1 MYVLADCN
9 NFYASCERV
18 FNPSL
23 IGKPVIVLSNNDGCV
38 IARSNEAKALGIK
51 MGEPAFKIK
60 DTIERHNVAVF
71 SSNYTLYGDMSQRVM
86 NTLASFTPDIEIYS
100 IDEAFLGL
108 HGFRYVDL
116 IEYASQIRKTTMRNT
131 GIPISLGIAPTKT
144 LAKVANHI
152 AKKQP
157 AHNGVYM
164 IATDEQRVEA
174 LKNYEIGEVW
184 GIGRQYS
191 KFLMRYGVNTAYDFT
206 KMPAGWVRRHMSV
219 VGLRTQK
226 ELLGI
231 PCIDLEHTAPPKKAI
246 ATTRSFGEMQTDL
259 GYLKEAV
266 ASFAANCAHKLRK
279 QKSVAQIVM
288 VFAHTNYFRDDLP
301 QYSASKTITLPVPT
315 SSSIELAHYAIE
327 ALKRIYKPGYSYKK
341 AGVIVSG
348 ISTNQHI
355 QTSLFDTI
363 DREKH
368 NRLMAAMD
376 KINDKYGR
384 GTVKIA
390 AQGAGRKWKLRQEKV
405 SPKYTTS
412 WSDIITIKV

>member
-1 MYVLADCN
+1 
-9 NFYASCERV
+9 
-18 FNPSL
+18 
-23 IGKPVIVLSNNDGCV
+23 
-38 IARSNEAKALGIK
+38 

-60 DTIERHNVAVF
+60 DTIERYNVAVF

-108 HGFRYVDL
+108 HGFSYVDL
-116 IEYASQIRKTTMRNT
+116 IEYARQIRKTTMRNT

-157 AHNGVYM
+157 THNGVYM

-191 KFLMRYGVNTAYDFT
+191 KFLMRYGVKTAYDFT

-279 QKSVAQIVM
+279 QKSVAQVVM

-301 QYSASKTITLPVPT
+301 QFSASKTITLPVPT

-376 KINDKYGR
+376 KINNKYGR

>member
-1 MYVLADCN
+1 MFALADCN

-23 IGKPVIVLSNNDGCV
+23 IGRPVIVLSNNDGCV
-38 IARSNEAKALGIK
+38 IARSNEAKAIGIK

-60 DTIERHNVAVF
+60 ELIEKNDVAVF

-86 NTLASFTPDIEIYS
+86 NTLATFTSDIEIYS

-108 HGFRYVDL
+108 HGFNHIDL
-116 IEYASQIRKTTMRNT
+116 LEYARQIRKTTMRNT
-131 GIPISLGIAPTKT
+131 GIPISIGLAPTKT

-157 AHNGVYM
+157 QHQGVYM
-164 IATDEQRVEA
+164 IATEQQRIEA
-174 LKNYEIGEVW
+174 LKAYGIGEVW
-184 GIGRQYS
+184 GIGRQFNRLLS
-191 KFLMRYGVNTAYDFT
+191 GYGVSTAYDFT
-206 KMPAGWVRRHMSV
+206 RLPAAWVKRHMSV

-259 GYLKEAV
+259 GILSEAV
-266 ASFAANCAHKLRK
+266 ASFAASCAQKLRK
-279 QKSVAQIVM
+279 QHSVAQIVM
-288 VFAHTNYFRDDLP
+288 VFAHTNYFRSDLP

-315 SSSIELAHYAIE
+315 SSTIELVHYALV
-327 ALKRIYKPGYSYKK
+327 ALKSIYRTGYRYKK

-355 QTSLFDTI
+355 QTSLFDKI

-368 NRLMAAMD
+368 NKLMVIMD
-376 KINDKYGR
+376 KLNDKYGR
-384 GTVKIA
+384 NTVRVA
-390 AQGAGRKWKLRQEKV
+390 AQGTGRKWKLRQERV
-405 SPKYTTS
+405 SPMYTTR
-412 WSDIITIKV
+412 WDDIITVKV